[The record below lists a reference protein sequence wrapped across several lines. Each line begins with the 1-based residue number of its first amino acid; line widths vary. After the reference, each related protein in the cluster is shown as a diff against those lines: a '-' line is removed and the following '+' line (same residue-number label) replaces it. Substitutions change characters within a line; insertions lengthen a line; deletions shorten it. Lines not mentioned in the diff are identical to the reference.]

1 MHPART
7 AVLRDVLIEKMG
19 EEAPAVHIAP
29 IELLGD
35 VIVGKV
41 AKGSN
46 VMILE
51 IKWSEVE
58 GPTSGSCHLAN

>member
-51 IKWSEVE
+51 IK
-58 GPTSGSCHLAN
+58 